1 MSGYEIRGIAGHRGI
16 RPSGPLAACLA
27 AIGVLLV
34 QQSAIRWWLDIPG
47 LGAFEDVND
56 GVIATTLPVVL
67 GALLLATALAGH
79 LAVSAEDRDTG
90 TLGDASQQALLVI
103 ALVCVTVLPLL
114 AGRPLIG
121 APHTASLPLL
131 VLAAETAVGTGFGM
145 AYATLRIPAFKA
157 ILAACL
163 IASLLSLLGRGIL
176 SHLVFS
182 DLTVMGAPVGLD
194 EVERDVERLHA
205 WTPRVHGL
213 AIALAVVMSVPFFP
227 RSRGKALTLGAVAAA
242 PLILTA
248 LTLLLGVVGSGT
260 DAANAYGSGWWLYCA
275 AGAAGG
281 YLIALP
287 LVHTLRRQ

>member
-1 MSGYEIRGIAGHRGI
+1 MSGYELRSTPRRGRIHPG
-16 RPSGPLAACLA
+16 GPLAACLA
-27 AIGVLLV
+27 AIGVLLA
-34 QQSAIRWWLDIPG
+34 QQAAIRWWLDIPG

-67 GALLLATALAGH
+67 GALLLATALAGY
-79 LAVSAEDRDTG
+79 LAVSGEDRDAG
-90 TLGDASQQALLVI
+90 TPGDASQQALLVI
-103 ALVCVTVLPLL
+103 ALVCVTILPLL
-114 AGRPLIG
+114 AGRPLFG
-121 APHTASLPLL
+121 APHSASLLLL
-131 VLAAETAVGTGFGM
+131 VLAAEIAVGAGFGM
-145 AYATLRIPAFKA
+145 AYATLRAPAFKV

-182 DLTVMGAPVGLD
+182 DLTVVGAPVGLD
-194 EVERDVERLHA
+194 EVERDVEQLHA

-227 RSRGKALTLGAVAAA
+227 RSRSKALAVAAVAAA
-242 PLILTA
+242 PVILTA
-248 LTLLLGVVGSGT
+248 LTLLLGVVGSGP

-287 LVHTLRRQ
+287 LVRTLRRQ